1 MWSNDMSHTY
11 TNFSVGSEVSEPL
24 SFTQRQLLERAV
36 AKVVLMGERV
46 GVSPDQMILLLQSGL
61 TVGELLDYLA
71 SRNREIV

>member
-1 MWSNDMSHTY
+1 MGYAHT
-11 TNFSVGSEVSEPL
+11 TFSADSAISEPL
-24 SFTQRQLLERAV
+24 SFTQRQLLEKAV
-36 AKVVLMGERV
+36 AKLVLMGERV